1 MNVTDPEL
9 DAEMDSPAEVDFT
22 CQTKDLIYGM
32 DVVKRSLG
40 TGRDMPILSG
50 VKLNIGETEMRLT
63 TTDLE
68 MTTRCSIPISNL
80 AEPST
85 VVLKGDV
92 LAKITQRI
100 PETGEVKLKS
110 DPEEN
115 QKVQLSS
122 GTINFDLFQMSTED
136 FPEVDEPPDE
146 PVAELDIMEFK
157 SAIKQTTFAALK
169 TKETTRLS
177 LTGVN
182 TIFGDDQLKMV
193 TTNGYRMAIKT
204 LNLSGFEDEKKL
216 LIESSALSELDR
228 ILSQVESDKV
238 TMYSSKSE
246 IFFATD
252 EIVFSDKLIMEEF
265 PDFEAVIP
273 DDNELP
279 LKLNRDEI
287 LETLTRAEITASEE
301 SGAVRL
307 TAEEGSKDLKIYS
320 SSPEKGEL
328 EEIVPLTESSKGSVE
343 ISFKG
348 EFLVDALR
356 RMNGKNVILWLEDS
370 ETAGLMEPAE
380 ESGDFLYVCMP
391 ISATN

>member
-1 MNVTDPEL
+1 MTDPEL

-252 EIVFSDKLIMEEF
+252 EIVFSDKLIMEKF

>member
-1 MNVTDPEL
+1 MTDPEL
-9 DAEMDSPAEVDFT
+9 EPETERPAQVDLS

-40 TGRDMPILSG
+40 TGRDMPILTG
-50 VKLNIGETEMRLT
+50 VKMEIGGEEMKLT

-68 MTTRCSIPISNL
+68 MTTRVAIPITNL
-80 AEPST
+80 AEPAT

-100 PETGEVKLKS
+100 PESGEVKLSS

-115 QKVQLSS
+115 QKVKLSS
-122 GTINFDLFQMSTED
+122 GSITFDLFQMSTDD
-136 FPEVDEPPDE
+136 FPSVDELPEE
-146 PVAELDIMEFK
+146 PIAELDVGEFK

-182 TIFGDDQLKMV
+182 TIIGEGGMKMV
-193 TTNGYRMAIKT
+193 ATNGYRMAIKS
-204 LNLSGFEDEKKL
+204 LPLSDSDEEGTL

-228 ILSQVESDKV
+228 ILSQADSDVV
-238 TMYSSKSE
+238 TTYASKSE
-246 IFFATD
+246 IFFVTD

-265 PDFEAVIP
+265 PDFETVIP
-273 DDNELP
+273 EGNELP
-279 LKLNRDEI
+279 LRINRDEF

-307 TAEEGSKDLKIYS
+307 TVEEEMKELTIYS
-320 SSPEKGEL
+320 SSPEKGEF
-328 EEIVPLTESSKGSVE
+328 EEVVSLNEASKGSVE

-356 RMNGKNVILWLEDS
+356 RMKGQEVVLWLEDA

-391 ISATN
+391 ISSTT

>member
-252 EIVFSDKLIMEEF
+252 EIVFSDKLIMEKF